1 MPALACLRRLC
12 RHVSPQAVLFLLFIF
27 CLFSV
32 FISAYYLYGWKRGL
46 EPSADAPE
54 PDCGDPPPV
63 APSRLLPL
71 KPVQAATPSRT
82 DPLVLVFV
90 ESLYSQLGQEV
101 VAILES
107 SRFKYRTEIAPG
119 KGDMPTLTD
128 KGRGRFAL
136 IIYEN
141 ILKYVNLDA
150 WNRELLDK
158 YCVAYGVGIIGFFKA
173 NENSLLSAQLKG
185 FPLFLHSNLGL
196 KDCSINPKSP
206 LLYVTRPSEVEKGVL
221 PGEDWTVF
229 QSNHSTYEPV
239 LLAKTRS
246 SESIPHLGADAGLHA
261 ALHATVV
268 QDLGLHDGIQRV
280 LFGNNLNFWLHKLVF
295 VDAVAFLTGKR
306 LSLPLDRYILVDI
319 DDIFVGKEGTR
330 MKVEDVKAL
339 FDTQNELRAHIPNFT
354 FNLGYSGKFFHTG
367 TDAEDAGDDLLLS
380 YVKEFW
386 WFPHMWSHMQPHLFH
401 NQSVLAEQMALN
413 KKFAVEHGIP
423 TDMGYAVAPHHSGVY
438 PVHVQLYEA
447 WKQVWSIRV
456 TSTEEYPH
464 LKPARYRRGFI
475 HNGIMVL
482 PRQTCGLFTHT
493 IFYNEYPGGS
503 SELDKIIN
511 GGELFLTVL
520 LNPISIFMTHLSN
533 YGNDRLGLYTFKH
546 LVRFLH
552 SWTNLRL
559 QTLPPV
565 QLAQKYFQIFSEEKD
580 PLWQDPC
587 EDKRHK
593 DIWSKEKTCD
603 RFPKLLIIG
612 PQKTGTTALYLFL
625 GMHPDLSSNYP
636 SSETFE
642 EIQFFNG
649 HNYHKGIDWYM
660 EFFPIPSNTTSD
672 FYFEKSA
679 NYFDSEVA
687 PRRAAALLPK
697 AKVLTILINPAD
709 RAYSWYQVSGAGV
722 ESLCREHRAPSDTQ
736 LLTHSTDIISKHLLF
751 DPKKGFWCQL
761 LEGGKTKCLGKSKG
775 RKYPEMDL
783 DSRAFLKDYYRD
795 HNIELS
801 KLLYKMGQT
810 LPTWLR
816 EDLQNTR

>member
-1 MPALACLRRLC
+1 ML
-12 RHVSPQAVLFLLFIF
+12 
-27 CLFSV
+27 
-32 FISAYYLYGWKRGL
+32 
-46 EPSADAPE
+46 
-54 PDCGDPPPV
+54 
-63 APSRLLPL
+63 
-71 KPVQAATPSRT
+71 
-82 DPLVLVFV
+82 
-90 ESLYSQLGQEV
+90 
-101 VAILES
+101 
-107 SRFKYRTEIAPG
+107 
-119 KGDMPTLTD
+119 
-128 KGRGRFAL
+128 
-136 IIYEN
+136 
-141 ILKYVNLDA
+141 
-150 WNRELLDK
+150 
-158 YCVAYGVGIIGFFKA
+158 
-173 NENSLLSAQLKG
+173 G

-196 KDCSINPKSP
+196 KGCSINPKSP

-246 SESIPHLGADAGLHA
+246 SESIPHLGADASLHA

-330 MKVEDVKAL
+330 MKVEDVKKKTLAL

-367 TDAEDAGDDLLLS
+367 LLSTQTLKAPIHEGSRWVYWPTLGADVTPLHPLPLQRANSLQEQSQPRQRPSGDNNSGHLSLPCLSVCTDAEDAGDDLLLS

-438 PVHVQLYEA
+438 PVHMQLYEA
-447 WKQVWSIRV
+447 WKQVWNIRV

-520 LNPISIFMTHLSN
+520 LNPQISIFMTHLSN

-612 PQKTGTTALYLFL
+612 PQKTGSFPSYLLSQPQNSEDYLTLAPLPDNLFHLSQELSPLPTGTTALYLFL

-649 HNYHKGIDWYM
+649 HNYHKGIDW
-660 EFFPIPSNTTSD
+660 
-672 FYFEKSA
+672 
-679 NYFDSEVA
+679 
-687 PRRAAALLPK
+687 
-697 AKVLTILINPAD
+697 
-709 RAYSWYQVSGAGV
+709 
-722 ESLCREHRAPSDTQ
+722 
-736 LLTHSTDIISKHLLF
+736 
-751 DPKKGFWCQL
+751 
-761 LEGGKTKCLGKSKG
+761 
-775 RKYPEMDL
+775 
-783 DSRAFLKDYYRD
+783 
-795 HNIELS
+795 
-801 KLLYKMGQT
+801 
-810 LPTWLR
+810 
-816 EDLQNTR
+816 

>member
-1 MPALACLRRLC
+1 MPVPARLRRLC
-12 RHVSPQAVLFLLFIF
+12 RHVSPQAVLFLLFVF

-32 FISAYYLYGWKRGL
+32 FVSAYYLYGWKRGL

-71 KPVQAATPSRT
+71 KPVQAAAPSRT

-206 LLYVTRPSEVEKGVL
+206 LLYVTRPSEVDKGVL

-229 QSNHSTYEPV
+229 QWNHSTYEPV

-246 SESIPHLGADAGLHA
+246 AESIPHLGADAGLHA

-280 LFGNNLNFWLHKLVF
+280 LFGNNLSFWLHKLVF

-306 LSLPLDRYILVDI
+306 LALPLERYILVDI

-339 FDTQNELRAHIPNFT
+339 FETQNELRTHIPNFT

-380 YVKEFW
+380 YVEEFW

-413 KKFAVEHGIP
+413 KKFAV
-423 TDMGYAVAPHHSGVY
+423 V
-438 PVHVQLYEA
+438 
-447 WKQVWSIRV
+447 
-456 TSTEEYPH
+456 
-464 LKPARYRRGFI
+464 
-475 HNGIMVL
+475 
-482 PRQTCGLFTHT
+482 
-493 IFYNEYPGGS
+493 
-503 SELDKIIN
+503 
-511 GGELFLTVL
+511 
-520 LNPISIFMTHLSN
+520 
-533 YGNDRLGLYTFKH
+533 
-546 LVRFLH
+546 
-552 SWTNLRL
+552 
-559 QTLPPV
+559 
-565 QLAQKYFQIFSEEKD
+565 
-580 PLWQDPC
+580 
-587 EDKRHK
+587 
-593 DIWSKEKTCD
+593 SKM
-603 RFPKLLIIG
+603 P
-612 PQKTGTTALYLFL
+612 
-625 GMHPDLSSNYP
+625 
-636 SSETFE
+636 
-642 EIQFFNG
+642 
-649 HNYHKGIDWYM
+649 
-660 EFFPIPSNTTSD
+660 
-672 FYFEKSA
+672 
-679 NYFDSEVA
+679 
-687 PRRAAALLPK
+687 
-697 AKVLTILINPAD
+697 
-709 RAYSWYQVSGAGV
+709 SGAGPGRPGAGGGLGTAGLRCCSRSSV
-722 ESLCREHRAPSDTQ
+722 RRHLTDTASRTPPRDPKRHVSAASFQAEPEAQRGRHPLMRDPAGSETQACLSPGPSSHLPAGAGAPRSWRRKCPARRQEARVPAQPARTCRSEAERGRRGPAL
-736 LLTHSTDIISKHLLF
+736 LLTPGAGAGAGGSGGRAEVGVPPGWSLL
-751 DPKKGFWCQL
+751 PQGPCPAEGPSPGPCIPASASSL
-761 LEGGKTKCLGKSKG
+761 LLCKG
-775 RKYPEMDL
+775 RAE
-783 DSRAFLKDYYRD
+783 A
-795 HNIELS
+795 
-801 KLLYKMGQT
+801 
-810 LPTWLR
+810 
-816 EDLQNTR
+816 

>member
-1 MPALACLRRLC
+1 MPALARLRRLC
-12 RHVSPQAVLFLLFIF
+12 RHGAPQA
-27 CLFSV
+27 
-32 FISAYYLYGWKRGL
+32 
-46 EPSADAPE
+46 
-54 PDCGDPPPV
+54 
-63 APSRLLPL
+63 
-71 KPVQAATPSRT
+71 
-82 DPLVLVFV
+82 
-90 ESLYSQLGQEV
+90 SLYSQLGQEV

-173 NENSLLSAQLKG
+173 LGASGSDGSAPPLSP

-339 FDTQNELRAHIPNFT
+339 FDTQNELRTHIPNFT

-709 RAYSWYQVSGAGV
+709 RAYSWYQILVLDGKLLRTEPAKVMDTVQKFLGV
-722 ESLCREHRAPSDTQ
+722 TNTIDYHKTLA
-736 LLTHSTDIISKHLLF
+736 F